1 MEGVEIVILY
11 IIVRNKMIPAHLRV
25 RIRNLR
31 NGNHV
36 KYNTKV
42 SDSGSMKVP
51 TSHTYISKITRFR
64 ETTVTGDSRV
74 E

>member
-1 MEGVEIVILY
+1 MEGVEIVIMY

-31 NGNHV
+31 NDNHV

-42 SDSGSMKVP
+42 M
-51 TSHTYISKITRFR
+51 TQ
-64 ETTVTGDSRV
+64 EA
-74 E
+74 

>member
-1 MEGVEIVILY
+1 VEGVEIVIMY

-31 NGNHV
+31 NDNHV

-42 SDSGSMKVP
+42 MTQEAWRFLP
-51 TSHTYISKITRFR
+51 RTRTFLQSPVLEKR
-64 ETTVTGDSRV
+64 Q
-74 E
+74 